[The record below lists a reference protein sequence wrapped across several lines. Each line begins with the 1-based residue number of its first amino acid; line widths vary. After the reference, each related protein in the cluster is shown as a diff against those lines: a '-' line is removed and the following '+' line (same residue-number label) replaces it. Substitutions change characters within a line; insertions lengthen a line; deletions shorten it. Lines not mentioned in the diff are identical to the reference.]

1 MNEVTKNLNLA
12 INILNHINVC
22 GKQNLLN
29 LGGVIDL
36 LENTINN
43 INNQENKEIS

>member
-1 MNEVTKNLNLA
+1 MQEVTKNLNIA
-12 INILNHINVC
+12 INVLNHIDVC

-36 LENTINN
+36 LENTINT
-43 INNQENKEIS
+43 INNQKPEEIS